1 MLMPTVH
8 MSSVLLGVALLIGA
22 GWAMGQSEP
31 PDKARGVSRK
41 DLTSISLAGEI
52 DGMSGR
58 VLKQHRTTIEP
69 GGAIPLHDHVDRPEI
84 IFVFAGRL
92 VDHQGSDSKEYSAG
106 ESYAVGKS
114 TRHWLENKGA
124 EPAVFIATSII
135 KQP

>member
-1 MLMPTVH
+1 MRVPTLQT
-8 MSSVLLGVALLIGA
+8 SSVLLCVALLVGA
-22 GWAMGQSEP
+22 TLVTGQSEP
-31 PDKARGVSRK
+31 PDKPRGVSRK
-41 DLTSISLAGEI
+41 DLSISLAGEI

-92 VDHQGSDSKEYSAG
+92 VDHQGADSKEYAPG

-114 TRHWLENKGA
+114 TRHWLENKGS
-124 EPAVFIATSII
+124 EPAVFIATSIVR
-135 KQP
+135 QP